1 MSIEPGSAADWA
13 AALTNTVVLLFIYRQ
28 LKLMNVQMIQ
38 NDEQERFRR
47 SLEFIKLYKEQLEQT
62 DSLLPCELLNG
73 DFLEKE
79 PSGEDFPKLL
89 ELFYRPRVRLFTLLN
104 LLMEHQEVEERLLF
118 NYLIDEFNNFLAIG
132 VKADGSAAFMQGTGA
147 RLSILL
153 TAWGSQVKARKLLFP
168 VG

>member
-1 MSIEPGSAADWA
+1 DEAVAGDPRPLAPRDAEPRQPGEPADGVQVEP
-13 AALTNTVVLLFIYRQ
+13 VVVGAPAGADRACPVDY
-28 LKLMNVQMIQ
+28 
-38 NDEQERFRR
+38 
-47 SLEFIKLYKEQLEQT
+47 
-62 DSLLPCELLNG
+62 
-73 DFLEKE
+73 E
-79 PSGEDFPKLL
+79 PSGEDFQKLL